1 LFLLLVDCAFRYLR
15 IFTKKGWLQVS
26 DTQAASRLSVTVEGA
41 DIGIVLQALEF
52 AMQQWEEKADEFW
65 KEGKFERSQILKQ
78 AAMQANAVREKINN
92 AVR

>member
-15 IFTKKGWLQVS
+15 IFTKKEWPQVS

-41 DIGIVLQALEF
+41 DIGIVLQALEL
-52 AMQQWEEKADEFW
+52 AIQQWEEKAEEFW
-65 KEGKFERSQILKQ
+65 KEGHFERSQILKQ
-78 AAMQANAVREKINN
+78 AALHGNAVREKINN